1 MILNVKTSVSRQ
13 FNKCTLSLA
22 VERMLCHTICINT
35 REVMRLIERLM
46 INAVQHKLDWRKDNT
61 EVLYS
66 PSRDVS
72 CVYLHKNLIATID
85 KHSVEIYDGGYQSN
99 TTKSRLNAL
108 INGLCDGMNQGVYQH
123 KFEWFIQDDERD
135 INIIPF
141 DNGYTFE
148 RL

>member
-1 MILNVKTSVSRQ
+1 
-13 FNKCTLSLA
+13 
-22 VERMLCHTICINT
+22 
-35 REVMRLIERLM
+35 MRLIERLM
-46 INAVQHKLDWRKDNT
+46 IEAVINKNDWRKDNT
-61 EVLYS
+61 KVMYS

-72 CVYLHKNLIATID
+72 CVYLHNNLIATID
-85 KHSVEIYDGGYQSN
+85 KHSVEIYDGGWQTN

-135 INIIPF
+135 TRNVIPF